1 MNGKQGK
8 SKLKK
13 TLFRQIIEFV
23 GISGIGWLMDFAVYG
38 VLTSIGISAGIANF
52 LSALP
57 AITFVFFFATK
68 KTFVQKEGG
77 LSIGWKY
84 ALYVLYQI
92 VLISCVSLLNQT
104 LFDLLRGMLT
114 EGTLLYRYCA
124 LLTKVMITPI
134 TMLCN
139 FIVLKRLAERI

>member
-1 MNGKQGK
+1 
-8 SKLKK
+8 
-13 TLFRQIIEFV
+13 
-23 GISGIGWLMDFAVYG
+23 MDFAVYG
-38 VLTSIGISAGIANF
+38 VLTSLGVSAGIANF

-57 AITFVFFFATK
+57 ALTFVFFFATK

-77 LSIGWKY
+77 LTIGWKY

-104 LFDLLRGMLT
+104 LFDILRGMLT

-134 TMLCN
+134 TMFCN